1 MQLDPTPI
9 DFTDDELDQDPE
21 LRLTIFI
28 DGAKEQGYVTRE
40 EVLDYLDV
48 ENSEEDRVESFIN
61 DIQNLGIKVI
71 SSPLDEEDLLQGDT
85 NAADDLEVEEA
96 AAALAAVEAVSGRTL
111 DPLRMYMREMGS
123 VDLLT
128 REGEIVIA
136 KRIEEGMSE
145 TMAILSR
152 FPGVVE
158 HVLDAYKECEA
169 TERLKDL
176 LVGYLEPVDVVQ
188 PAVQITA
195 NHKKDSSEEKK
206 RKGPDTELAQERF
219 AELESVYNTNIAIL
233 RKEPNRN
240 TDKAKAAIEAIE
252 SAFRFFKLTQK
263 HQDIILGM
271 LNEKVKRIQFWEQ
284 KLRMLIC
291 VEGGVS
297 LAAFQHCFV
306 GYETAGDKVIS
317 RLRKELK
324 TDYAK
329 VKPYLSDVRRT
340 CRRLGTIESTVG
352 LTIGEVKQIQ
362 KEIKKAERETEL
374 AKNDMIVS
382 NLRLVMSI
390 AKKYNNRGLHFSDL
404 IQEGNLGLMKA
415 VDKFEY
421 RHGFKFSTYATWW
434 IRQAITRSI
443 ADNARTIRIPV
454 HMIETI
460 NKLHRMQRQI
470 TQELGR
476 DPTVEELSER
486 MEISEDKVRR
496 VLEIARD
503 PVSMEK
509 PVGDDGDATV
519 GEFLEDTTIK
529 SPSEITNNQKMRDAV
544 ESVLNMLEDREAAV
558 IRLRFGIGQNQ
569 GYTLDDLS
577 NQYDVTRERIRH
589 IEATAMRKISH
600 HIELRDFLDEAT
612 SHF

>member
-1 MQLDPTPI
+1 
-9 DFTDDELDQDPE
+9 
-21 LRLTIFI
+21 
-28 DGAKEQGYVTRE
+28 
-40 EVLDYLDV
+40 
-48 ENSEEDRVESFIN
+48 
-61 DIQNLGIKVI
+61 
-71 SSPLDEEDLLQGDT
+71 
-85 NAADDLEVEEA
+85 
-96 AAALAAVEAVSGRTL
+96 
-111 DPLRMYMREMGS
+111 
-123 VDLLT
+123 
-128 REGEIVIA
+128 
-136 KRIEEGMSE
+136 
-145 TMAILSR
+145 
-152 FPGVVE
+152 
-158 HVLDAYKECEA
+158 
-169 TERLKDL
+169 
-176 LVGYLEPVDVVQ
+176 
-188 PAVQITA
+188 
-195 NHKKDSSEEKK
+195 
-206 RKGPDTELAQERF
+206 
-219 AELESVYNTNIAIL
+219 
-233 RKEPNRN
+233 
-240 TDKAKAAIEAIE
+240 
-252 SAFRFFKLTQK
+252 
-263 HQDIILGM
+263 
-271 LNEKVKRIQFWEQ
+271 
-284 KLRMLIC
+284 
-291 VEGGVS
+291 
-297 LAAFQHCFV
+297 
-306 GYETAGDKVIS
+306 
-317 RLRKELK
+317 
-324 TDYAK
+324 
-329 VKPYLSDVRRT
+329 
-340 CRRLGTIESTVG
+340 
-352 LTIGEVKQIQ
+352 
-362 KEIKKAERETEL
+362 
-374 AKNDMIVS
+374 
-382 NLRLVMSI
+382 
-390 AKKYNNRGLHFSDL
+390 L